1 MERGPDDG
9 KLSRVRID
17 HYEFGRIVIDGR
29 EERKDLILTRAGVH
43 PHWWRR
49 EGHVLSL
56 EDLDVALSGQPRI
69 LVVGTGAAGQMRPE
83 SGLAAALAAREVA
96 MEAMPTTEAVER
108 INELLGLGEV
118 DWAAA
123 LHLTC

>member
-1 MERGPDDG
+1 M
-9 KLSRVRID
+9 RID

-29 EERKDLILTRAGVH
+29 EERNDLILTRAGVH

-56 EDLDVALSGQPRI
+56 EDLDVALSCQPRI
-69 LVVGTGAAGQMRPE
+69 LVVGTGAASQMRPE
-83 SGLAAALAAREVA
+83 SGLAAALSAGDIA
-96 MEAMPTTEAVER
+96 MEAMPTAEAVER

-118 DWAAA
+118 NWAAA